1 MAAAFALTPAV
12 AVIGVINY
20 NTAEGRKL
28 YASATAKLA
37 EEQYDCK
44 PDGLYQ
50 FLQYLSNRAREF
62 GWDNDIGG
70 ILQIPEDPQDPTSD
84 TNNLIDN

>member
-20 NTAEGRKL
+20 NTSEGQKL

-44 PDGLYQ
+44 PDGLGCINSYSPSATEQ
-50 FLQYLSNRAREF
+50 GN
-62 GWDNDIGG
+62 
-70 ILQIPEDPQDPTSD
+70 SD
-84 TNNLIDN
+84 GTTKLEEYSKFRKTRWTQTWTQTT